1 MRLKNK
7 NHERFCQE
15 YVKNGRNGTQSYQI
29 VYKVKREEIARKS
42 ASRLLTNVDIK
53 KRIDELL
60 EELNEKT
67 LEVTAERIIK
77 EYARIAFLDLRKF
90 YNDDGT
96 LKKITELDDDTAAAI
111 AGMDISTFTKDN
123 GEIVISEVVKK
134 IKNVD
139 KKGALDSLAKI
150 KGMFVEKVEVE
161 VKKLLLDI

>member
-15 YVKNGRNGTQSYQI
+15 YVKNGKNGSRAYLT
-29 VYKVKREEIARKS
+29 VYRTKNEDTARVN
-42 ASRLLTNVDIK
+42 ASRLLTNTNIK
-53 KRIDELL
+53 ARINELMDKI
-60 EELNEKT
+60 EDRT
-67 LEVTAERIIK
+67 LVTPERIIR
-77 EYARIAFLDLRKF
+77 EYARIAFLDIRNF